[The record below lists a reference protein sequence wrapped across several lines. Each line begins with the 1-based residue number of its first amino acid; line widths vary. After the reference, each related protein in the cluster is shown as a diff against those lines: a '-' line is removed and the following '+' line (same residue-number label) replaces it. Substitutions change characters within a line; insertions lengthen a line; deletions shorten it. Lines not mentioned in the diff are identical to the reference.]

1 MERQLSDHD
10 RKHLHIKLC
19 SRVRPTYQRIK
30 IHHRPISSG
39 QRKCSNYYLQI
50 CCALFFSQLKSFSIL
65 KTRLQL
71 PQHRCPA
78 LLPQPQGF
86 SDGPE
91 NGLSSTRPSSQPGCR
106 VSAPGDRFWRRR
118 TPHSTCEMEVG
129 AMEARGSFFFDRP
142 ESLCTRVLDPPGSPH
157 AEMWAQGTPCG
168 RGRPP
173 PRPLR
178 LPQHRCPA
186 LLPQPQGFSDGPE
199 NWLLSTRPS
208 SQPGCRVSAP
218 GDRFWRRRTPHST

>member
-1 MERQLSDHD
+1 MLLPAQQ
-10 RKHLHIKLC
+10 
-19 SRVRPTYQRIK
+19 P
-30 IHHRPISSG
+30 PSSLG
-39 QRKCSNYYLQI
+39 PSIWSLPSSSLQI
-50 CCALFFSQLKSFSIL
+50 SQISMRSNKSSISPVSVRRGRPPPRPL
-65 KTRLQL
+65 RL

-129 AMEARGSFFFDRP
+129 AMEARGSFCFDRP

-157 AEMWAQGTPCG
+157 AELWAQGTPCG

-199 NWLLSTRPS
+199 NGLSSTRPS